1 MQGIGTAL
9 AQFTDQVEA
18 LSGLRVRLLTQG
30 HGKGPGTLG
39 HHQRDVQVADIS
51 LGAHQVS
58 SGDVALLK
66 VPLIGLRQFQ
76 DLPEAGDA
84 TRAVATVPLV
94 VPETDAVLLLPV
106 TDQAEDWKG
115 ERGECQWLRAGKV
128 KVGGAWGMMGR
139 GSGGVTG

>member
-9 AQFTDQVEA
+9 AQLTDQVEA
-18 LSGLRVRLLTQG
+18 LSGLRVRLLAQG

-115 ERGECQWLRAGKV
+115 ERGKCQWLRVGKV
-128 KVGGAWGMMGR
+128 KVGVCGE
-139 GSGGVTG
+139 